1 MIDAQQLVSSID
13 NLPTLP
19 GSVARLFSVVSGDM
33 WSAEDMEQIIAPDP
47 ALTANML
54 RLANSPLFGFTR
66 KITTIRQAVTLMGI
80 KRVFE
85 VAASGAFAR
94 IIPPHIA
101 GYDMKASDFWVHSI
115 GTAMLAERL
124 VHDCDLQVPALV
136 FTAGLL
142 HDMGKLVM
150 GSHVEVEQQ
159 AIRSL
164 MGDGSTFVDAEQ
176 RAIGTSHPEVGALLS
191 QKWNLPE
198 VVETAARWHHEPNR
212 TPLPADQMLVD
223 VIHVCDVLA
232 HMLGYGADSG
242 GLMRQIDPE
251 ALRRL
256 PLTEAQ
262 LERVAAETFDQIQ
275 GIADYMGRG

>member
-1 MIDAQQLVSSID
+1 MIDAQQLISSID
-13 NLPTLP
+13 TLPTLP

-94 IIPPHIA
+94 VIPPYMA

-124 VHDCDLQVPALV
+124 VILADLKVQPLI

-150 GSHVEVEQQ
+150 GAYVESE
-159 AIRSL
+159 AHTIRSA
-164 MGDGSTFVDAEQ
+164 MGDGCAFVQAEGNSL
-176 RAIGTSHPEVGALLS
+176 GTSHAEVGELLAK
-191 QKWNLPE
+191 KWNLPE
-198 VVETAARWHHEPNR
+198 VVEVAARWHHDPEN
-212 TPLPADQMLVD
+212 TPDPADQSLVD
-223 VIHVCDVLA
+223 VVHIADALA
-232 HMLGYGADSG
+232 HMLGYGSDSG
-242 GLMRQIDPE
+242 GLMRQIVPG
-251 ALRRL
+251 ALQRVRV
-256 PLTEAQ
+256 TERM

-275 GIADYMGRG
+275 GVADYIARS